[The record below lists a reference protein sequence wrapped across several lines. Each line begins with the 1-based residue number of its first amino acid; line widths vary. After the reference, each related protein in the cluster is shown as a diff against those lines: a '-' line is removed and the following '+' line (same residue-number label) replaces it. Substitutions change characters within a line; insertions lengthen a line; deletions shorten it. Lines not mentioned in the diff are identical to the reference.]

1 MSHFDESK
9 IKRSGDGKFA
19 EKERSHS
26 GVSLPV
32 PESDPHTPSAY
43 AEGLESISKNW
54 PGAIRVTTN
63 TGPGHHHVTASHQP
77 NMGTTIEFSAH
88 VDEDNPHLSSWQW
101 DVDGE
106 TLAEGPIDG
115 EENIARAEMYQDAFV
130 GQAEDDDALYDN
142 FSDLQSE
149 LGPRGYRVETGWG
162 DFVDDYTEE
171 HSLIITEPDGGAWE
185 VLQHR
190 RDPRVADMQSGPY
203 GQELFEA
210 EHGNCDYVSE
220 HYISRINPDGT
231 RESLEGEESYE
242 TMSEAVTQIRQR
254 TNGFTITASTPH
266 NQKPPT
272 HRANEIHNVM
282 SSQGGVKRSRT
293 VPGRPDVMVDFD
305 DGISHTYTPQADGGM
320 FIKSTGPSG
329 SSVGT
334 RLEPDRAQRWFDDQK
349 ERS

>member
-1 MSHFDESK
+1 MNFDESK
-9 IKRSGDGKFA
+9 IKRSCDGKFA
-19 EKERSHS
+19 AKERSHS
-26 GVSLPV
+26 GVSLPI
-32 PESDPHTPSAY
+32 PESSPDTPASY
-43 AEGLESISKNW
+43 ATSLESISKNW
-54 PGAIRVTTN
+54 PGTIDVSST
-63 TGPGHHHVTASHQP
+63 TGPSQRHITASHQP
-77 NMGTTIEFSAH
+77 NMGDTIEFSAH
-88 VDEDNPHLSSWQW
+88 VDKESPHHSHWQW

-115 EENIARAEMYQDAFV
+115 EENIIRAEMYQDAFV

-142 FSDLQSE
+142 FVDMQQE
-149 LGPRGYRVETGWG
+149 LSGSNGYQVSTGWG

-171 HSLIITEPDGGAWE
+171 RSLRIDEPDGGAWE

-190 RDPRVADMQSGPY
+190 HDPRVADMQNGAY

-210 EHGNCDYVSE
+210 EHGSCDYSSE

-231 RESLEGEESYE
+231 RESLEGEEPYE
-242 TMSEAVTQIRQR
+242 TMSGAVAEVRHR

-272 HRANEIHNVM
+272 HRAEEIREVM
-282 SSQGGVKRSRT
+282 SAQAGVKQSRAI
-293 VPGRPDVMVDFD
+293 PGRPDVMVEFD
-305 DGISHTYTPQADGGM
+305 NGISHTYTPLADGGM

-329 SSVGT
+329 NSVGA

-349 ERS
+349 Q